1 MIEQPVAEIGR
12 AAMDLLFE
20 RLRTPDMATRKV
32 ALAGRLVARGSSGP
46 RGTASEAGPRGD
58 LGH

>member
-32 ALAGRLVARGSSGP
+32 ALAGRLLVRGSSGA
-46 RGTASEAGPRGD
+46 REAAGSQGD
-58 LGH
+58 LGN